1 MMTQIKMPSAAKLV
15 VRFGRVNL
23 FPASAQLTK
32 VGGLVFII
40 KIRQPKNLLSC
51 HLLEMSLLRIF
62 AFLSHFLCW
71 NKIWVK
77 LELMVSSL
85 KDFGKTI
92 FARWF
97 GESICNL
104 LM

>member
-1 MMTQIKMPSAAKLV
+1 MIQIKMPPAAKLAEA
-15 VRFGRVNL
+15 RTSQSCAA
-23 FPASAQLTK
+23 PAQLTK

-40 KIRQPKNLLSC
+40 LRQPKNLLSC
-51 HLLEMSLLRIF
+51 HLLEMSLLHIF
-62 AFLSHFLCW
+62 VFLCHFLCW

-92 FARWF
+92 FGRLVW
-97 GESICNL
+97 
-104 LM
+104 